1 MFKLKRNTLISK
13 EVIALSIPVILSNI
27 SRVLMGLIDMGM
39 VGRLGANAIAAVG
52 MGSMIV
58 WILMSLGISLR
69 TATQTLS
76 SRRLGQKKFNEC
88 GNALR
93 NGQLLAFFLGIPLS
107 IVCFEITDKIVS
119 VFINDPN
126 VLPYCVDYTKY
137 NFLSVYTTLASFV
150 FMGFYTGIEKPKL
163 HMKVTILSNIVNVYL
178 NAGFIYGT
186 QNIQFF
192 FESLDNP
199 ILSKFWIIWAWIQFP
214 ELHVK
219 GAAIATVIAS
229 IFASFHYFIY
239 LFRNDVKQKF
249 VIFTNSFDFE
259 MLKRQITLAVPQ
271 AIQEIIVTGGYA
283 LFYKIMGLIGTL
295 ELASTQIVFTIM
307 HGSFMPAVGVGQSCA
322 TLVGKYLGQENLEK
336 AEITIYESVKWAL
349 YIMGSMGTIFII
361 FPTLIIPIFTQEPE
375 LIALSIPSL
384 RIVGVLQFFDAIAIT
399 LWFAL
404 IGAGNTLY
412 PSVVDGLLCYGF
424 FLPVA
429 YITGIILEWG
439 YIGPWFAFS
448 LHLGL
453 FMTFMI
459 LKVRTGTWK
468 QIQI

>member
-1 MFKLKRNTLISK
+1 MKFKSDPAISK

-58 WILMSLGISLR
+58 WVIMSLGISLR

-76 SRRLGQKKFNEC
+76 ARRLGQKKFEAC
-88 GNALR
+88 GFSLR
-93 NGQLLAFFLGIPLS
+93 NGQFLAFILGIPLS
-107 IVCFEITDKIVS
+107 FLCFFITDKIVCIFITDPS
-119 VFINDPN
+119 VTPFCI
-126 VLPYCVDYTKY
+126 DYTKY
-137 NFLSVYTTLASFV
+137 SFLSVYTTLASFV

-163 HMKVTILSNIVNVYL
+163 HMKVTILSNIVNIYL
-178 NAGFIYGT
+178 NAGFIYGS
-186 QNIQFF
+186 QNIKKY
-192 FESLDNP
+192 FESIDNLIISKIW
-199 ILSKFWIIWAWIQFP
+199 ILWGWIEFP

-229 IFASFHYFIY
+229 IWATIHYFLY
-239 LFRNDVKQKF
+239 LFNSEIKNKF
-249 VIFTNSFDFE
+249 AVFSYNLDFV
-259 MLKRQITLAVPQ
+259 MIKRQITLAIPQ

-283 LFYKIMGLIGTL
+283 IFYKIMGLIGTL

-307 HGSFMPAVGVGQSCA
+307 HSSFMPAVGVGQSCA
-322 TLVGKYLGQENLEK
+322 TLVGKYLGEEKPEK

-349 YIMGSMGTIFII
+349 YIMGSMGTIFIL
-361 FPTLIIPIFTQEPE
+361 FPTFIIPVFTQETE
-375 LIALSIPSL
+375 LIALSIPGL

-404 IGAGNTLY
+404 TGAGNTLY

-424 FLPVA
+424 FLPFA
-429 YITGIILEWG
+429 YLTGIILGWG
-439 YIGPWFAFS
+439 YMGPWLAFS

-453 FMTFMI
+453 FMLFMI

>member
-58 WILMSLGISLR
+58 WVLMSLGISLR

-76 SRRLGQKKFNEC
+76 SRRLGQKKYNEC

-93 NGQLLAFFLGIPLS
+93 NGQLLAFLLGIPLS
-107 IVCFEITDKIVS
+107 IICFQITDKIVS
-119 VFINDPN
+119 IFINDPY

-137 NFLSVYTTLASFV
+137 NFLSVYTTLVSFV

-178 NAGFIYGT
+178 NAGLIYGT
-186 QNIQFF
+186 QNIRTF
-192 FESLDNP
+192 FESIENP
-199 ILSKFWIIWAWIQFP
+199 ILSEFWIIWAWIEFP

-229 IFASFHYFIY
+229 IWAVIHYFLY
-239 LFRNDVKQKF
+239 LFNLNIKTKF
-249 VIFTNSFDFE
+249 QVFFLQLDFI
-259 MLKRQITLAVPQ
+259 MMKRQITLAIPQ

-283 LFYKIMGLIGTL
+283 IFYKIMGLIGTL

-322 TLVGKYLGQENLEK
+322 TLVGKYLGEENPEK
-336 AEITIYESVKWAL
+336 AETTIIESVIWAL
-349 YIMGSMGTIFII
+349 YIMGSMGTIFIL
-361 FPTLIIPIFTQEPE
+361 FPKWIIPVFTHDPE
-375 LIALSIPSL
+375 LIALSIPGL
-384 RIVGVLQFFDAIAIT
+384 RIVGILQFFDAIAIT

-404 IGAGNTLY
+404 TGAGNTLY

-424 FLPVA
+424 FLPMS
-429 YITGIILEWG
+429 YFTGITLGWG
-439 YIGPWFAFS
+439 YMGPWMAFS

-453 FMTFMI
+453 FMLFMI